1 MWRSGMDDVMQDGA
15 HARQLL
21 WVGWFARRSLG
32 VARLWLGVVE
42 KRIEFALQIVNSEE
56 VVDDLDAEAQ

>member
-1 MWRSGMDDVMQDGA
+1 VSDTMQEGS

-56 VVDDLDAEAQ
+56 ANDDLDVGAQ